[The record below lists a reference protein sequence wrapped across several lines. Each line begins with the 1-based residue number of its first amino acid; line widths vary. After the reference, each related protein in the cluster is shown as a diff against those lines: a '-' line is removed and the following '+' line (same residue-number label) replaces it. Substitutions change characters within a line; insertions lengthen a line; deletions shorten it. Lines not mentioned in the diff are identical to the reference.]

1 MQAAMKEHKARR
13 QARGL
18 EHDALRRELALQ
30 AHRLEATSRASL
42 AKGFTRVVEN
52 QRALEGEARQF
63 KGAASY
69 LLTQTAQWAS
79 QYQAFCADVEVG
91 STWCVCVGALGFCMP
106 HVHCPRHALCTVLS
120 LSARVPTAWCVS
132 PDKADLSLLVRGIAC
147 GFDDGPVIVWCGGLG
162 LSNGSLPASLGREP
176 RVPNGVAEHWPRVEE
191 TGSLFL

>member
-106 HVHCPRHALCTVLS
+106 HVHCPRHALCPCLH
-120 LSARVPTAWCVS
+120 VS
-132 PDKADLSLLVRGIAC
+132 PRRRACPRTRLTSLCLCVALLVVLTMGQSLC
-147 GFDDGPVIVWCGGLG
+147 GVEDWAYQTEASLRH
-162 LSNGSLPASLGREP
+162 LAESLGSLTEWLS
-176 RVPNGVAEHWPRVEE
+176 
-191 TGSLFL
+191 TGPE